1 MSVTDKLLSN
11 AESYAAS
18 YDKASLPMP
27 PGLQVAI
34 VACMDA
40 RINPYGIFGLTEGDA
55 HLIRNAGGAI
65 TEDAIRSLAISRRL
79 LGTEE
84 IILIH
89 HNDCGMRTFTDEDFH
104 GRRASHRSQSRGS
117 PTAPEVQTAATPIR
131 PLRVTRSVRSCS
143 DAPSVPSGRRGRT
156 MWRDSALASQTVIST
171 CSGTS

>member
-1 MSVTDKLLSN
+1 MSVTDKLLGN

-27 PGLQVAI
+27 PGLHVAF

-65 TEDAIRSLAISRRL
+65 TEDAIRSLAISQRL

-84 IILIH
+84 VILIH
-89 HNDCGMRTFTDEDFH
+89 HNDCGMRTFTDDDFH
-104 GRRASHRSQSRGS
+104 RQIYADTGIRPSW
-117 PTAPEVQTAATPIR
+117 APEAFTDSAEDVRQSLARSR
-131 PLRVTRSVRSCS
+131 P
-143 DAPSVPSGRRGRT
+143 VPSFHIRTLSAGSSTTRRPG
-156 MWRDSALASQTVIST
+156 A
-171 CSGTS
+171 